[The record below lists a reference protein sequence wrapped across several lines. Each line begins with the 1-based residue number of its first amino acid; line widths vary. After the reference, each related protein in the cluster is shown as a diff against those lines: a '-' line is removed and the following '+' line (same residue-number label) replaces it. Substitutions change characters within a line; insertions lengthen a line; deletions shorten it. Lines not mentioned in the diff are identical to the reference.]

1 MNIGHSAHDA
11 EGLPGYNNDAYAYKG
26 DEEMKLS
33 PIIRNGMV
41 VQAGRPVFVHGSGAG
56 YVTARFMGA
65 ERSIESHGGE
75 WVLEFP
81 PLSYGGPYEM
91 ELDLDGRREVITD
104 IVVGEVI
111 LFAGQSNIQFRLEES
126 NVPECGYAD
135 DGSAR
140 IYVCPRPEAG
150 DRITPDNGWVKCG

>member
-41 VQAGRPVFVHGSGAG
+41 VQAGKPVFVHGSGAG

-65 ERSIESHGGE
+65 ERSIESHGG
-75 WVLEFP
+75 
-81 PLSYGGPYEM
+81 GMG
-91 ELDLDGRREVITD
+91 
-104 IVVGEVI
+104 
-111 LFAGQSNIQFRLEES
+111 
-126 NVPECGYAD
+126 
-135 DGSAR
+135 AR
-140 IYVCPRPEAG
+140 ISAAFLRRTV
-150 DRITPDNGWVKCG
+150 